1 MCVPSA
7 LLTPFLVLVPA
18 LNEFSYLNVDELAGL
33 WSAETQS
40 FDQVPILGCVI
51 SQSVVHLFM
60 QPLYTRLWLAGVH
73 YKKYMTC
80 KTIYQLPK
88 DSSNMN
94 PNDKVNMIYLV

>member
-1 MCVPSA
+1 MSWQDYDLQKHKA
-7 LLTPFLVLVPA
+7 LIKCPFL
-18 LNEFSYLNVDELAGL
+18 G
-33 WSAETQS
+33 
-40 FDQVPILGCVI
+40 VI
-51 SQSVVHLFM
+51 SQSVVHLFT
-60 QPLYTRLWLAGVH
+60 QALYTTLWLAGVH